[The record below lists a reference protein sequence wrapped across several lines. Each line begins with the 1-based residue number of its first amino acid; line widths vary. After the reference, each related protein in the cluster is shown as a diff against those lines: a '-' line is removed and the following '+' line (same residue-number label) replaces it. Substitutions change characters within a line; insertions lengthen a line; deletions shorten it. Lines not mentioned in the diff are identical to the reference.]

1 MDELLVEFSGELSG
15 HIHVAW
21 FPPSPLLTIQQLH
34 SEKENLAREYVKLK
48 VANSIK
54 LFSSCT
60 QTIKP
65 NHCFNEIL
73 PSLLCIK
80 TERR

>member
-34 SEKENLAREYVKLK
+34 SEKENITSIILTMVKNGKFSKAIYVLVICYQGQIYENK
-48 VANSIK
+48 
-54 LFSSCT
+54 
-60 QTIKP
+60 
-65 NHCFNEIL
+65 
-73 PSLLCIK
+73 
-80 TERR
+80 